1 MSDSTNNNME
11 VVMGPKEVIEQHIQV
26 LRSLF
31 ERTEEGEVIGAQ
43 LASAICRA
51 QEMTHQEREF
61 RVHGVHSPIGSVMTK
76 DQWTSLWTLSSGLH
90 RVMVAQIRASMPK
103 QEMTT
108 GEKLTRAIDE
118 LMRIEAQ
125 HRRLNNLETLLQVAG
140 AKQKVLDL
148 TEQSRQ
154 ERRLG

>member
-1 MSDSTNNNME
+1 MSPNET
-11 VVMGPKEVIEQHIQV
+11 IEQSIKG
-26 LRSLF
+26 LKALF
-31 ERTEEGEVIGAQ
+31 ERTEEGEVLGAQ
-43 LASAICRA
+43 LASAINRA
-51 QEMTHQEREF
+51 QAMCHQEREF
-61 RVHGVHSPIGSVMTK
+61 RVHGVHSPIGSVMTR
-76 DQWTSLWTLSSGLH
+76 DQRMLLWTLSAHLH

-103 QEMTT
+103 QVLST

-125 HRRLNNLETLLQVAG
+125 HRRLNNLETLLQVEG
-140 AKQKVLDL
+140 AKQQVLNL